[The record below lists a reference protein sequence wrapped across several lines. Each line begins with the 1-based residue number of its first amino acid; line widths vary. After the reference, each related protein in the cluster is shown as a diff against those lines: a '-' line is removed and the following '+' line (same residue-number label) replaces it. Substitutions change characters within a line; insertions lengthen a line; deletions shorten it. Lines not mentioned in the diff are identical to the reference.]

1 MRRQLC
7 TKSRKHGLPQLR
19 PITLDANSEEFMGY
33 KRLAIA
39 VLIRATEDL
48 VYEGTNGNEPV
59 KDAIAF
65 LVNPDRLFVWA
76 QCLGLDEEML
86 AYKFKKALCTMPVCT
101 QSNGAH
107 LLRQCFK
114 IR

>member
-7 TKSRKHGLPQLR
+7 TISRKHGLPQLR

-65 LVNPDRLFVWA
+65 LVNPDRLLNGVR
-76 QCLGLDEEML
+76 LDL
-86 AYKFKKALCTMPVCT
+86 LTFL
-101 QSNGAH
+101 QSQKSTY
-107 LLRQCFK
+107 LY
-114 IR
+114 

>member
-1 MRRQLC
+1 MRRQSC
-7 TKSRKHGLPQLR
+7 TISRKHGLPQLG
-19 PITLDANSEEFMGY
+19 PITLDASPAEFMGY
-33 KRLAIA
+33 KKLALA

-65 LVNPDRLFVWA
+65 LVNPDRLFIWA

-86 AYKFKKALCTMPVCT
+86 AHKFKKALCTMPVCT

-114 IR
+114 IG

>member
-1 MRRQLC
+1 MRRKLC
-7 TKSRKHGLPQLR
+7 TISRKHGLPQLR
-19 PITLDANSEEFMGY
+19 PIALDVSSEEFMGY
-33 KRLAIA
+33 KRLAKA

-76 QCLGLDEEML
+76 KCLDLDEEVL

-114 IR
+114 SR

>member
-7 TKSRKHGLPQLR
+7 TISRKHGLPQLR
-19 PITLDANSEEFMGY
+19 PITLDVSSEEFMGY

-39 VLIRATEDL
+39 VLVRATEDL

-59 KDAIAF
+59 KDAKAF

-76 QCLGLDEEML
+76 KCLGLDEEML
-86 AYKFKKALCTMPVCT
+86 AYKFKKALSTMAVCT